1 MPVPRAS
8 PATTAAGA
16 RSALPAA
23 GRAATGHVQYGLP
36 RRSAPSSRWRGLY
49 RRGVPEFVVG
59 YRHPTRRWPPSSTG
73 GNLNSAAA
81 LSHLPDQQRCRPRW
95 SGSATGWPPA
105 RGPLSRARS
114 IQPARRQ
121 VRGPRA
127 WNARSSA
134 RSAKN
139 WASTAPICEERSMC
153 RRRPTPQPTAQRRA
167 PSPARIKRRPT
178 AVTERPFERG
188 TDGHADTRPV
198 VQLGGSLCV
207 PSPWIGRGL

>member
-73 GNLNSAAA
+73 GNLNSAGRFRTCQISSAA
-81 LSHLPDQQRCRPRW
+81 DLGGVGLQRDGRLLVVRSRGRDRSSLPGGKFEDREP
-95 SGSATGWPPA
+95 GT
-105 RGPLSRARS
+105 RAH
-114 IQPARRQ
+114 P
-121 VRGPRA
+121 RGPR
-127 WNARSSA
+127 RTGP
-134 RSAKN
+134 RPHPSAKCAHCAGVGPRPN
-139 WASTAPICEERSMC
+139 
-153 RRRPTPQPTAQRRA
+153 RRHSAGLPRPHVSNA
-167 PSPARIKRRPT
+167 
-178 AVTERPFERG
+178 
-188 TDGHADTRPV
+188 
-198 VQLGGSLCV
+198 
-207 PSPWIGRGL
+207 GRLQ